1 MFVTLP
7 DPGEG
12 LLEAEIV
19 RWLVAPGQTVAV
31 NDPLLEIETAKS
43 LVELPSPYA
52 GVVGEL
58 LVAEGDTVPVGSV
71 LLSVLTDADPVAPGP
86 AGVSTSGADAA
97 GAAGSQTRVAA
108 ADGRPTPA
116 TPPDAPASAAVLVG
130 YGAAA
135 TSAVRR
141 PRIAARDAQPPGVP
155 VVRTVPGD
163 TLAVPGPLGGG
174 RVSGVPGDATTRPP
188 GGPEGLVAPGQPVAV
203 AATGVPGRPD
213 AAPGQPVAVAA
224 SGVPRRPLATPV
236 VRRLARDLG
245 IDLADV
251 PGTGPDGQ
259 VTPTDVV
266 GAVAGTRR
274 PEATH
279 IPLRGVRRQMLQSM
293 AASVETPQASIWL
306 DVDVTGTVEL
316 IDTLRARREFAH
328 VRVSPLLV
336 IAKAVCLALARHP
349 ELNSTLHLD
358 RDEIVVHPDVNLG
371 IATATQRGLVV
382 PTIKRA
388 QELNLLDL
396 AGALNEMVGKARDGL
411 LTPSDCAG
419 GTFSITNVGV
429 FGVEGGTPILN
440 PGESAILCLG
450 AINRRPWVVGT
461 GDDERIVP
469 RAVATLALTI
479 DHRVLDGEQGA
490 RFLADV
496 ATIVSDPGLALLF

>member
-1 MFVTLP
+1 M
-7 DPGEG
+7 
-12 LLEAEIV
+12 
-19 RWLVAPGQTVAV
+19 
-31 NDPLLEIETAKS
+31 
-43 LVELPSPYA
+43 
-52 GVVGEL
+52 
-58 LVAEGDTVPVGSV
+58 
-71 LLSVLTDADPVAPGP
+71 
-86 AGVSTSGADAA
+86 
-97 GAAGSQTRVAA
+97 
-108 ADGRPTPA
+108 
-116 TPPDAPASAAVLVG
+116 
-130 YGAAA
+130 
-135 TSAVRR
+135 
-141 PRIAARDAQPPGVP
+141 
-155 VVRTVPGD
+155 
-163 TLAVPGPLGGG
+163 
-174 RVSGVPGDATTRPP
+174 
-188 GGPEGLVAPGQPVAV
+188 
-203 AATGVPGRPD
+203 
-213 AAPGQPVAVAA
+213 
-224 SGVPRRPLATPV
+224 